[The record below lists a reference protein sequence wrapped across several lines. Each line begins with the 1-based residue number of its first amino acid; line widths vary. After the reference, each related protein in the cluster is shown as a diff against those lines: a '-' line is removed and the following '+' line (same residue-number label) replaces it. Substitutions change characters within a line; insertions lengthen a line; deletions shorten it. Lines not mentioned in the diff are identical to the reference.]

1 LDWIG
6 LDWIGLDWI
15 GLDWIGLDWIGL
27 IIVLYI
33 DLNKS
38 IQINVNTL
46 LRKMTVSD
54 EFKKII
60 SDFVADIATVFPE
73 HSEACAT
80 VYNMDPAAVYDH
92 CKLAYAP
99 QFFNILY
106 RNDTVLFAEP
116 IELLPG
122 LDFKALW
129 ETPDVSDATKEAVW
143 KYLQLVM
150 FSVVSDLSD
159 TSTFGDAAKLFEA
172 IDESVLKSKLEEV
185 MQQMQ
190 DMFKDEGTSAAGASE
205 AGSGE
210 ADGKSSGDK
219 SEAGAGEAGGADDK
233 SEAKGFS
240 FPPGMDP
247 NSMHEHLNGLL
258 GGKIGNLAKE
268 IAEETAA
275 ELNLDTSDEASVQSV
290 FQNLFKN
297 PGKLMG
303 IVKNVGQKLDA
314 KMKSGEIKESEI
326 MQEASEL
333 MSKMKK
339 MPGIN
344 NVADLL
350 KKMGMEGGMGD
361 MGGMDIGKMAA
372 SMGLGGKNAKFN
384 MGAMQSHLNQ
394 NMKTAKT
401 KERMQQKLEERRAAM
416 VLQAQAAVQQAQP
429 LVFSTGEKV
438 ERTPRFPQS
447 AATGSAATGSTATGL
462 STGSASAAT
471 SDAPAP
477 DTQSNK
483 KKKTKK

>member
-1 LDWIG
+1 
-6 LDWIGLDWI
+6 
-15 GLDWIGLDWIGL
+15 
-27 IIVLYI
+27 
-33 DLNKS
+33 
-38 IQINVNTL
+38 
-46 LRKMTVSD
+46 MTVSD

-80 VYNMDPAAVYDH
+80 VYGMDSAAVYDH
-92 CKLAYAP
+92 CKLTYAP

-190 DMFKDEGTSAAGASE
+190 DMFNDEGTSAAGTSDKSAAGSGE

-210 ADGKSSGDK
+210 AGSG
-219 SEAGAGEAGGADDK
+219 A

-247 NSMHEHLNGLL
+247 NSMHEHLSGLL

-416 VLQAQAAVQQAQP
+416 VLQAQAAVKQAQP

-447 AATGSAATGSTATGL
+447 AATGSAATGS
-462 STGSASAAT
+462 ASAAT
-471 SDAPAP
+471 SDTTAP
-477 DTQSNK
+477 DTQSTETQSNK

>member
-1 LDWIG
+1 
-6 LDWIGLDWI
+6 
-15 GLDWIGLDWIGL
+15 
-27 IIVLYI
+27 
-33 DLNKS
+33 
-38 IQINVNTL
+38 
-46 LRKMTVSD
+46 MTVSD

-80 VYNMDPAAVYDH
+80 VYGMDSAAVYDH
-92 CKLAYAP
+92 CKLTYAP

-190 DMFKDEGTSAAGASE
+190 DMFKDEGADGKSASDKSE

-210 ADGKSSGDK
+210 ADADGKSSGEAGS
-219 SEAGAGEAGGADDK
+219 SEAGSSKAGSGEADADGK
-233 SEAKGFS
+233 SEESGSKGFS

-247 NSMHEHLNGLL
+247 NSMHEHLSGLL

-416 VLQAQAAVQQAQP
+416 VLQAQAAVKQAQP

-447 AATGSAATGSTATGL
+447 AATGSAATGS
-462 STGSASAAT
+462 ASAAT
-471 SDAPAP
+471 SDTTAP
-477 DTQSNK
+477 DTQSTETQSNK

>member
-1 LDWIG
+1 
-6 LDWIGLDWI
+6 
-15 GLDWIGLDWIGL
+15 
-27 IIVLYI
+27 
-33 DLNKS
+33 
-38 IQINVNTL
+38 
-46 LRKMTVSD
+46 MTVSD

-80 VYNMDPAAVYDH
+80 VYGMDSAAVYEH
-92 CKLAYAP
+92 CKLTYAP

-106 RNDTVLFAEP
+106 RNDAVLFAEP

-122 LDFKALW
+122 LDFKAMW

-210 ADGKSSGDK
+210 AGEADK
-219 SEAGAGEAGGADDK
+219 SEAGSDDK
-233 SEAKGFS
+233 SEESSGASGAKGFS

-275 ELNLDTSDEASVQSV
+275 ELNLDTSDEASAHSV

-350 KKMGMEGGMGD
+350 KKMGMDGGMGD

-416 VLQAQAAVQQAQP
+416 VLQAQAAVQQAQAQQTQAQQAQSQAQASP

-447 AATGSAATGSTATGL
+447 AATGLA
-462 STGSASAAT
+462 TGSASAPEAQST
-471 SDAPAP
+471 EAQSTE
-477 DTQSNK
+477 TQSNK

>member
-1 LDWIG
+1 
-6 LDWIGLDWI
+6 
-15 GLDWIGLDWIGL
+15 
-27 IIVLYI
+27 
-33 DLNKS
+33 
-38 IQINVNTL
+38 
-46 LRKMTVSD
+46 MTVSD

-80 VYNMDPAAVYDH
+80 VYNMETVAVYDH
-92 CKLAYAP
+92 CKLTYAP

-129 ETPDVSDATKEAVW
+129 ETPDISDATKEAVW

-190 DMFKDEGTSAAGASE
+190 DMFKDEGVSE
-205 AGSGE
+205 AGTNG
-210 ADGKSSGDK
+210 ANGANGKSGKSAESDK
-219 SEAGAGEAGGADDK
+219 SEAGTNGENGANGE
-233 SEAKGFS
+233 SGSKGFS

-247 NSMHEHLNGLL
+247 NSMHEHLSGLL

-416 VLQAQAAVQQAQP
+416 VLQAQAAVQQAQAQQTQAQP

-447 AATGSAATGSTATGL
+447 ASAA
-462 STGSASAAT
+462 TGSASAAT
-471 SDAPAP
+471 SEAPAP

-483 KKKTKK
+483 KNKTKK

>member
-1 LDWIG
+1 M
-6 LDWIGLDWI
+6 
-15 GLDWIGLDWIGL
+15 
-27 IIVLYI
+27 
-33 DLNKS
+33 NMNPES
-38 IQINVNTL
+38 PAP
-46 LRKMTVSD
+46 

-73 HSEACAT
+73 HSEACAA
-80 VYNMDPAAVYDH
+80 VYNTDTAEVFKH
-92 CKLAYAP
+92 CKRTYAP

-122 LDFKALW
+122 LNFKALW

-185 MQQMQ
+185 MEQMQ
-190 DMFKDEGTSAAGASE
+190 DMFKDEEGGGTKGETAASSSGPNDADSSAAN
-205 AGSGE
+205 GS
-210 ADGKSSGDK
+210 
-219 SEAGAGEAGGADDK
+219 
-233 SEAKGFS
+233 FPL
-240 FPPGMDP
+240 PPGMDP
-247 NSMHEHLNGLL
+247 NSMHEHLSGLL

-275 ELNLDTSDEASVQSV
+275 ELNLNPEDEASAQSV

-303 IVKNVGQKLDA
+303 IVKSVGQKLDA
-314 KMKSGEIKESEI
+314 KLKSGEIKESEI

-333 MSKMKK
+333 MNKMKK
-339 MPGIN
+339 MPGVN

-350 KKMGMEGGMGD
+350 KKMGGMGGMGD
-361 MGGMDIGKMAA
+361 MGDMGDIAKMAA
-372 SMGLGGKNAKFN
+372 SMGLGGKGAKFN

-394 NMKTAKT
+394 NMKMAQTR
-401 KERMQQKLEERRAAM
+401 ERMQQKLEQRKAEAQKAAAAAAAA
-416 VLQAQAAVQQAQP
+416 LNAQSKP

-438 ERTPRFPQS
+438 ERTPRC
-447 AATGSAATGSTATGL
+447 
-462 STGSASAAT
+462 
-471 SDAPAP
+471 APAP
-477 DTQSNK
+477 TAAASPAVEESATTSNK
-483 KKKTKK
+483 KKKKNKK

>member
-1 LDWIG
+1 
-6 LDWIGLDWI
+6 
-15 GLDWIGLDWIGL
+15 
-27 IIVLYI
+27 
-33 DLNKS
+33 
-38 IQINVNTL
+38 
-46 LRKMTVSD
+46 MTVSD

-92 CKLAYAP
+92 CKLTYAP

-190 DMFKDEGTSAAGASE
+190 DMFKDEGTSAAGAGE
-205 AGSGE
+205 AGE
-210 ADGKSSGDK
+210 ADGKSASEADK
-219 SEAGAGEAGGADDK
+219 SEADADGKSSGEADGASEAGGADDK

-416 VLQAQAAVQQAQP
+416 VLQAQAAVKQAQP

-447 AATGSAATGSTATGL
+447 AATGSAATGSAATGSAATGL

-477 DTQSNK
+477 ETQSNK

>member
-1 LDWIG
+1 
-6 LDWIGLDWI
+6 
-15 GLDWIGLDWIGL
+15 
-27 IIVLYI
+27 
-33 DLNKS
+33 
-38 IQINVNTL
+38 
-46 LRKMTVSD
+46 MTVSD

-80 VYNMDPAAVYDH
+80 VYGMDSAAVYDH
-92 CKLAYAP
+92 CKLTYAP

-106 RNDTVLFAEP
+106 RNDAVLFAEP

-122 LDFKALW
+122 LDFKSLW
-129 ETPDVSDATKEAVW
+129 ETPDISDATKEAVW

-190 DMFKDEGTSAAGASE
+190 DMFKDEGTSASDAS
-205 AGSGE
+205 E
-210 ADGKSSGDK
+210 ADGKSAADA
-219 SEAGAGEAGGADDK
+219 SEADGKSAGEAGSGNKSESGTNGANGK
-233 SEAKGFS
+233 GEAKGFS

-247 NSMHEHLNGLL
+247 NSMHEHLSGLL

-275 ELNLDTSDEASVQSV
+275 ELNLDTSDEASAHSV

-350 KKMGMEGGMGD
+350 KKMGMDGGMGD

-384 MGAMQSHLNQ
+384 MGAMQSHLSQ

-416 VLQAQAAVQQAQP
+416 VLQAQAAVKQAQAQQTQAQQTQTQAQQTQSQAQQTQAQAQQASP

-447 AATGSAATGSTATGL
+447 SSAQ
-462 STGSASAAT
+462 SASAAT
-471 SDAPAP
+471 SETAAQGT
-477 DTQSNK
+477 DTQTNSSSNK

>member
-1 LDWIG
+1 
-6 LDWIGLDWI
+6 
-15 GLDWIGLDWIGL
+15 
-27 IIVLYI
+27 
-33 DLNKS
+33 
-38 IQINVNTL
+38 
-46 LRKMTVSD
+46 MTVSD

-92 CKLAYAP
+92 CKLTYAP

-190 DMFKDEGTSAAGASE
+190 DMFKDEGTSDKSAAGTSAAGTSDKSEAGTSEAGASE
-205 AGSGE
+205 A
-210 ADGKSSGDK
+210 D
-219 SEAGAGEAGGADDK
+219 EAGTSA

-247 NSMHEHLNGLL
+247 NSMHEHLSGLL

-350 KKMGMEGGMGD
+350 KKMGMEGGMG
-361 MGGMDIGKMAA
+361 GMDIGKMAA

-416 VLQAQAAVQQAQP
+416 VLQAQAAAQQAQQTQAQQTQAKP

-447 AATGSAATGSTATGL
+447 ASAA
-462 STGSASAAT
+462 TGSASAAT

-477 DTQSNK
+477 ETQINK

>member
-1 LDWIG
+1 
-6 LDWIGLDWI
+6 
-15 GLDWIGLDWIGL
+15 
-27 IIVLYI
+27 
-33 DLNKS
+33 
-38 IQINVNTL
+38 
-46 LRKMTVSD
+46 MTVSD

-73 HSEACAT
+73 HNEACAT
-80 VYNMDPAAVYDH
+80 VYNMDHAAVYDH
-92 CKLAYAP
+92 CKRTYAP

-122 LDFKALW
+122 LDFKSLW
-129 ETPDVSDATKEAVW
+129 ETPDISDATKEAVW

-150 FSVVSDLSD
+150 FSVVSDMSD

-190 DMFKDEGTSAAGASE
+190 DMFKDEGASASGKSGADAGTSEAGTGEAGASE
-205 AGSGE
+205 
-210 ADGKSSGDK
+210 DG
-219 SEAGAGEAGGADDK
+219 
-233 SEAKGFS
+233 AKGFS

-247 NSMHEHLNGLL
+247 NSMHEHLSGLL

-333 MSKMKK
+333 MNKMKK

-350 KKMGMEGGMGD
+350 KKMGMDGGMGD

-384 MGAMQSHLNQ
+384 MGAMQSHLSQ

-416 VLQAQAAVQQAQP
+416 VAQAQAAVQQAQAQAQAQAIP

-438 ERTPRFPQS
+438 ERTPRFPQG
-447 AATGSAATGSTATGL
+447 APEAQGTT
-462 STGSASAAT
+462 T
-471 SDAPAP
+471 SETTAP
-477 DTQSNK
+477 DTQPSGSSSNK
-483 KKKTKK
+483 KKKNKK

>member
-1 LDWIG
+1 
-6 LDWIGLDWI
+6 
-15 GLDWIGLDWIGL
+15 
-27 IIVLYI
+27 
-33 DLNKS
+33 
-38 IQINVNTL
+38 
-46 LRKMTVSD
+46 MTVSD

-73 HSEACAT
+73 HSEACAA
-80 VYNMDPAAVYDH
+80 VYNMDTAEVFKH
-92 CKLAYAP
+92 CKRTYAP

-122 LDFKALW
+122 LNFKALW

-185 MQQMQ
+185 MEQMQ
-190 DMFKDEGTSAAGASE
+190 GMFKDEEGGGTAASASAHNDEESSDAN
-205 AGSGE
+205 GS
-210 ADGKSSGDK
+210 
-219 SEAGAGEAGGADDK
+219 
-233 SEAKGFS
+233 FPL
-240 FPPGMDP
+240 PPGMDP

-350 KKMGMEGGMGD
+350 KKMGMEGGMD
-361 MGGMDIGKMAA
+361 GMDIGKMAA

-447 AATGSAATGSTATGL
+447 AATGSTATGL

>member
-1 LDWIG
+1 M
-6 LDWIGLDWI
+6 
-15 GLDWIGLDWIGL
+15 
-27 IIVLYI
+27 
-33 DLNKS
+33 NS
-38 IQINVNTL
+38 
-46 LRKMTVSD
+46 

-73 HSEACAT
+73 HGDACAT
-80 VYNMDPAAVYDH
+80 VYGMDIAAVFDH
-92 CKLAYAP
+92 CKRTYAP

-106 RNDTVLFAEP
+106 RNDVVLFAEP

-122 LDFKALW
+122 LNFKALW

-190 DMFKDEGTSAAGASE
+190 AMFKADEEGAKDEEGANPDEEGANPDEEGASAGAN
-205 AGSGE
+205 G
-210 ADGKSSGDK
+210 
-219 SEAGAGEAGGADDK
+219 
-233 SEAKGFS
+233 S
-240 FPPGMDP
+240 FPLPGMDP
-247 NSMHEHLNGLL
+247 NSMHEHLSGLL

-275 ELNLDTSDEASVQSV
+275 ELNLNPDDEASAQSV

-303 IVKNVGQKLDA
+303 IVKSVGQKLDA

-333 MSKMKK
+333 MNKMKK
-339 MPGIN
+339 MPGVN
-344 NVADLL
+344 NMADLL
-350 KKMGMEGGMGD
+350 KKMGGMSGMGD
-361 MGGMDIGKMAA
+361 MGMGMADMAKMAA
-372 SMGLGGKNAKFN
+372 SMGLGGKNGKLN

-394 NMKTAKT
+394 NMKSAQTR
-401 KERMQQKLEERRAAM
+401 ERMQQKLEQRKADAQKAA
-416 VLQAQAAVQQAQP
+416 AAALKSQQSQQP
-429 LVFSTGEKV
+429 QTPVVFSTGEKV
-438 ERTPRFPQS
+438 ERTPRFSAPPAANAEVVEGDAPS
-447 AATGSAATGSTATGL
+447 AA
-462 STGSASAAT
+462 
-471 SDAPAP
+471 
-477 DTQSNK
+477 SNK
-483 KKKTKK
+483 KKKNKNRK